1 MIERHAP
8 GFVLNYSRRNCC
20 CSRCGASLSRA
31 SPKYLGCLMKH
42 LRSVASG
49 AQTLTSALV
58 GSRLTFSSTGASFFI
73 PASSH
78 HSLSST
84 LCPSLS
90 LLSFFRPISN
100 SLFDGDLF
108 FSSCPPCFFS
118 TKKNWRETRSPVFQN
133 LQDRCA
139 QRVSYGSKK
148 LVVLKLELF

>member
-90 LLSFFRPISN
+90 Y
-100 SLFDGDLF
+100 LF
-108 FSSCPPCFFS
+108 FVQLAILSLMEIYFFLRALPAFFQR
-118 TKKNWRETRSPVFQN
+118 KKIGERLDLPFFKTCKIGAHSEFLTGP
-133 LQDRCA
+133 
-139 QRVSYGSKK
+139 KK
-148 LVVLKLELF
+148 LLVLKLELF